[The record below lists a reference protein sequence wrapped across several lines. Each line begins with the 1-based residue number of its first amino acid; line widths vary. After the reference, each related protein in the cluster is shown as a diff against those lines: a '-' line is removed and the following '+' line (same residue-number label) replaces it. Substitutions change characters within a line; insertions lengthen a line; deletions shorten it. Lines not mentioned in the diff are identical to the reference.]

1 MAEPAAGAH
10 QHTTQ
15 EPDAGSSTHCC
26 GEMRICREPYA
37 PEPEPETRHLLQVI
51 PRRPWIHFLLLG
63 ALLFWLQSLLFPA
76 PRPVVGP
83 LGEARIEGLLAQW
96 QAATGRRPEGVEL
109 ERILRAELEQDML
122 FQHAV
127 SMNLHRQDPVV
138 LQRLVLNM
146 QFLGLGA
153 KGDTDAQLFE
163 RALDLRLHLGDEV
176 VRRRLLQVMEQLLL
190 ASNPPQPA
198 SVEVIANAFAERA
211 EELQLP
217 ARYSIRQLFFDR
229 NREPEL
235 AALVAR
241 IEDERLDPEAAL
253 SLSSPFMHG
262 YTFREQTPD
271 QLARIFGAVFV
282 SNLLA
287 ADPAPDRW
295 HGPLRSAYG
304 WHYVWVE
311 SVTPGRPPELEEVR
325 PILQRDLE
333 LEARNRALA
342 SAVAELAER
351 YEMLP

>member
-1 MAEPAAGAH
+1 MLP
-10 QHTTQ
+10 
-15 EPDAGSSTHCC
+15 
-26 GEMRICREPYA
+26 
-37 PEPEPETRHLLQVI
+37 VI
-51 PRRPWIHFLLLG
+51 PRRPWIHFLFLG
-63 ALLFWLQSLLFPA
+63 ALLFWLQGLLFPA

-96 QAATGRRPEGVEL
+96 QAATGRRPEGAEL
-109 ERILRAELEQDML
+109 ERIVRAELEQAML

-138 LQRLVLNM
+138 MQRLVLNM
-146 QFLGLGA
+146 RFLGLGA
-153 KGDTDAQLFE
+153 EQDSDAELFE
-163 RALDLRLHLGDEV
+163 RALELRLHLGDEV

-190 ASNPPQPA
+190 ATNPPHPA
-198 SVEVIANAFAERA
+198 SAAAIADAFAERA

-287 ADPAPDRW
+287 TDPAPDRW

-311 SVTPGRPPELEEVR
+311 SITPGRPATLEEVR

-333 LEARNRALA
+333 LEARNQALA
-342 SAVAELAER
+342 SAVAGLAER
-351 YEMLP
+351 YELLP